1 MNPNPLTVNYPSS
14 TSTIFSMIWSSWR
27 LTSSRLLFY
36 FLVSLLRS
44 HILGVTD
51 LCQSPLFLSQLELYA
66 CPPRKSFLTL
76 FQKQPQGTVKA
87 F

>member
-1 MNPNPLTVNYPSS
+1 MNPNPLAVNHPNS

-27 LTSSRLLFY
+27 LTSSRFLFH

-66 CPPRKSFLTL
+66 CPPRKGFLTQL
-76 FQKQPQGTVKA
+76 QKQSQGTVKA